1 VLRPHIYGDMM
12 QETTVN
18 RSVLFADI
26 AGSSKMY
33 ELLGDDQARR
43 LIMELLSELSNIV
56 RKYNGE
62 SIRTYGDELMCAF
75 GSADDAVMAAAN
87 MHQLLDARPPVR
99 WGEIE
104 AIGLYIRVDSGTVIR
119 VGNKLFG
126 DAVNSAAKMKTLAK
140 PFQTLISEST
150 LNYLSEKHK
159 KMTRFVGKLPI
170 KGKSGTYDIFEYLH
184 EEENATLVME
194 RPSEN
199 VLSSAALELTCNSAI
214 FVVDENQS
222 TLTIGRLPANDI
234 VLKYPGVSR
243 MHAKVEHRK
252 GKFVLIDA
260 SSNGTYV
267 YVHGREPV
275 YVKHDEYQLFEE
287 GVICAGKKAKADSS
301 GAIRFVVRS

>member
-1 VLRPHIYGDMM
+1 M
-12 QETTVN
+12 QETTLN

-43 LIMELLSELSNIV
+43 LIMELLSDLSNVV
-56 RKYNGE
+56 RKYSGD

-87 MHQLLDARPPVR
+87 MHQLVDARPPVR
-99 WGEIE
+99 WGEID

-140 PFQTLISEST
+140 PFQTLISETT
-150 LNYLSEKHK
+150 LSYLSDHHK
-159 KMTRFVGKLPI
+159 SMTRFVGKLPI

-184 EEENATLVME
+184 ETENATLVME
-194 RPSEN
+194 RPSEEM
-199 VLSSAALELTCNSAI
+199 LSTAALELSCNSAI
-214 FVVDENQS
+214 FVVDEKRA
-222 TLTIGRLPANDI
+222 TVTIGRLPANDI

-260 SSNGTYV
+260 SSNGTFV
-267 YVHGREPV
+267 YVEGREPV
-275 YVKHDEYQLFEE
+275 YVKHDEFHLFGE
-287 GVICAGKKAKADSS
+287 GTICAGKKAQEGSS
-301 GAIRFVVRS
+301 GAIRFSVRS

>member
-1 VLRPHIYGDMM
+1 M
-12 QETTVN
+12 QETTLN

-43 LIMELLSELSNIV
+43 LIMELLSDLSNVV
-56 RKYNGE
+56 RKFNGE

-75 GSADDAVMAAAN
+75 GSADDAVMAAAS
-87 MHQLLDARPPVR
+87 MHQLVDARPPVR
-99 WGEIE
+99 WGEID

-150 LNYLSEKHK
+150 LNYLSDRHK
-159 KMTRFVGKLPI
+159 SMTRFIGKLPI

-194 RPSEN
+194 RPAEDLISPA
-199 VLSSAALELTCNSAI
+199 VLELTCNSAT
-214 FVVDENQS
+214 FTVDENHA
-222 TLTIGRLPANDI
+222 TITIGRLPANDI

-243 MHAKVEHRK
+243 MHAKIEHRK
-252 GKFVLIDA
+252 GKFVLVDA
-260 SSNGTYV
+260 SSNGTFV
-267 YVHGREPV
+267 FVQGQDPV
-275 YVKHDEYQLFEE
+275 YIKHDEFHLFSA
-287 GVICAGKKAKADSS
+287 GIICAGKKAKADSS
-301 GAIRFVVRS
+301 GAIHFVVRT

>member
-1 VLRPHIYGDMM
+1 M
-12 QETTVN
+12 QETTLN

-43 LIMELLSELSNIV
+43 LIMELLSDLSNVV

-87 MHQLLDARPPVR
+87 MHQLVDARPPVR
-99 WGEIE
+99 WGEID

-126 DAVNSAAKMKTLAK
+126 DAVNSAAKMKALAK
-140 PFQTLISEST
+140 PFQTLISETT
-150 LNYLSEKHK
+150 LNYLSDQHK
-159 KMTRFVGKLPI
+159 KMTRFIGKLPI

-194 RPSEN
+194 RPSEEMF
-199 VLSSAALELTCNSAI
+199 SSVALELSCNSAT
-214 FVVDENQS
+214 FTVDENRS
-222 TLTIGRLPANDI
+222 AVTIGRLPANDI

-252 GKFVLIDA
+252 GKFVLVDA
-260 SSNGTYV
+260 SSNGTFV
-267 YVHGREPV
+267 FVEGREPV
-275 YVKHDEYQLFEE
+275 YVKHDEFHLFGE
-287 GVICAGKKAKADSS
+287 GTICAGKKAKAESS
-301 GAIRFVVRS
+301 GAIHFIVRS

>member
-1 VLRPHIYGDMM
+1 
-12 QETTVN
+12 
-18 RSVLFADI
+18 
-26 AGSSKMY
+26 
-33 ELLGDDQARR
+33 
-43 LIMELLSELSNIV
+43 MELLSDLSNVV

-75 GSADDAVMAAAN
+75 RSADDAVMAAAS
-87 MHQLLDARPPVR
+87 MHQLVDARPPVR

-150 LNYLSEKHK
+150 LNYLSDQHK
-159 KMTRFVGKLPI
+159 RMTRFIGKLPI

-194 RPSEN
+194 RPSEDM
-199 VLSSAALELTCNSAI
+199 VVSAALELSCNSAT
-214 FVVDENQS
+214 FTVDENRA
-222 TLTIGRLPANDI
+222 TITIGRLPANDI

-243 MHAKVEHRK
+243 MHAKIEHRK
-252 GKFVLIDA
+252 GKFILIDA
-260 SSNGTYV
+260 SSNGTFV
-267 YVHGREPV
+267 YAKGQEMV
-275 YVKHDEYQLFEE
+275 YVKHDELHLFGE
-287 GVICAGKKAKADSS
+287 GIICAGKKAKADSS
-301 GAIRFVVRS
+301 GAIHFIVRS

>member
-1 VLRPHIYGDMM
+1 M
-12 QETTVN
+12 QETTLN

-43 LIMELLSELSNIV
+43 LIMELLSDLSNVV

-75 GSADDAVMAAAN
+75 RSADDAVMAAAS
-87 MHQLLDARPPVR
+87 MHQLVDARPPVR

-150 LNYLSEKHK
+150 LNYLSDQHK
-159 KMTRFVGKLPI
+159 RMTRFIGKLPI

-194 RPSEN
+194 RPSEDMF
-199 VLSSAALELTCNSAI
+199 VPAALELSCNSAI
-214 FVVDENQS
+214 FTVDENRA
-222 TLTIGRLPANDI
+222 TITIGRLPANDI

-243 MHAKVEHRK
+243 MHAKIEHRK
-252 GKFVLIDA
+252 GKFILVDA
-260 SSNGTYV
+260 SSNGTFV
-267 YVHGREPV
+267 YIKGQEMV
-275 YVKHDEYQLFEE
+275 YVKHDELHLFGE
-287 GVICAGKKAKADSS
+287 GIICAGKKAKADSS
-301 GAIRFVVRS
+301 GAIHFIVRS